1 MFANQIRDIQV
12 PLEEY
17 PRVRREAT
25 LRDAFEVLRA
35 GYQTGRRYRHVLVLD
50 AGDRLVGI
58 LGMRD
63 ILRGVFPDYLKPEDH
78 HRYQGMSGDVAGLAG
93 IWQATCKEQCPA
105 SAAKP
110 VAAFMAEVPT
120 SVAPDSPIA
129 LAAYLMAAHN
139 TSMLPV
145 VDRQRVIG
153 VCRIIDVFNEASEAV
168 LHD

>member
-1 MFANQIRDIQV
+1 MFANQVRDSLV
-12 PLEEY
+12 PLDEY
-17 PRVRREAT
+17 PRVKKEAT
-25 LRDAFEVLRA
+25 LRNAFEVLRA

-58 LGMRD
+58 LSMRD

-78 HRYQGMSGDVAGLAG
+78 HSYQGTSGDVAGLAS
-93 IWQATCKEQCPA
+93 IWQATCQEQCPA

-110 VAAFMAEVPT
+110 VAGFMAAVPS
-120 SVAPDSPIA
+120 SVTPDSPIA
-129 LAAYLMAAHN
+129 LAAYLMVAHD

-145 VDRQRVIG
+145 VENQRVIG
-153 VCRIIDVFNEASEAV
+153 VCRIIDVFNEASEVV

>member
-1 MFANQIRDIQV
+1 MFANQVRDILV
-12 PLEEY
+12 PLDEY
-17 PRVRREAT
+17 PKVGTTST
-25 LRDAFEVLRA
+25 LLDAFKVLRA

-58 LGMRD
+58 LSMRD
-63 ILRGVFPDYLKPEDH
+63 ILRGIFPDYLRPEDH
-78 HRYQGMSGDVAGLAG
+78 QRYQGMSGDVGGLAA
-93 IWQATCKEQCPA
+93 IWQATCEEQCPA

-110 VAAFMAEVPT
+110 VSGFMAAVPS
-120 SVAPDSPIA
+120 SVTPDSPIA
-129 LAAYLMAAHN
+129 LAAYLLVAYD

-145 VDRQRVIG
+145 VENQRVVG